1 MLVGIIVTYNIF
13 CIYFST
19 HKSIIKTREI
29 FGEERNHLYKMNS
42 GYTVPDYHYY
52 ENYRDFLIELKATYP
67 ISIYETT
74 SLNFEGNNR
83 SALLNHLQQNLS
95 WTDFQQSSSSIPIL
109 KIDNELLRTVD
120 IRTENNEVLQLG
132 TRDDRVEVAVG
143 SFYKDVLQIGDT
155 FEDKITGKK
164 YIITSFLDTN
174 QEWISAGI
182 YNSEII
188 SLDLYFITSI
198 DLKDY
203 TDFSCM
209 VYTDNIYVSLA
220 PEEANTKIK
229 EIENLA
235 KNNDIYIDIVSF
247 KENEA
252 SNISENKTLYNLSFL
267 LSIIMFITVFVVIGI
282 MAILSWMFD
291 YHDIGI
297 LYANG
302 FTDSDIRNIILHE
315 NLFKMV
321 FPLMLSY
328 GYLLSSMSDS
338 GLDKS
343 YSLLIYGVII
353 FIYAVEMI
361 LCSYL
366 SYRFIRKYAP
376 IRLLGGEGI

>member
-1 MLVGIIVTYNIF
+1 MLVGIIVTYHIF

-19 HKSIIKTREI
+19 YKSIIKTREI
-29 FGEERNHLYKMNS
+29 FGEERDQLYKINS

-52 ENYRDFLIELKATYP
+52 ENYRDFLIELKDTYSV
-67 ISIYETT
+67 SIYEST
-74 SLNFEGNNR
+74 SLSFEGNKR
-83 SALLNHLQQNLS
+83 SELLNYLEQNS
-95 WTDFQQSSSSIPIL
+95 GFTNIQQSSSSIPVL
-109 KIDNELLRTVD
+109 KMDNDLLHIID

-132 TRDDRVEVAVG
+132 MKGERFEVAVG
-143 SFYKDVLQIGDT
+143 SSYKNVLQIGDT
-155 FEDKITGKK
+155 FEDKLTGKK
-164 YIITSFLDTN
+164 YIITSFLDEN
-174 QEWISAGI
+174 QEWISSGV

-188 SLDLYFITSI
+188 PLDLYFITSI
-198 DLKDY
+198 DLKEY

-209 VYTDNIYVSLA
+209 VYTDNIYVFLESD
-220 PEEANTKIK
+220 EANAKIK

-247 KENEA
+247 KENEV
-252 SNISENKTLYNLSFL
+252 SHIIENKNLYNLSFL
-267 LSIIMFITVFVVIGI
+267 LSIIMFVTVFVVIGI

-302 FTDSDIRNIILHE
+302 FTNSDIRNIILHE
-315 NLFKMV
+315 NLLKMV
-321 FPLMLSY
+321 FPLLFSY
-328 GYLLSSMSDS
+328 GYLLSSVSDAGS
-338 GLDKS
+338 DKS
-343 YSLLIYGVII
+343 YSLLIYGII
-353 FIYAVEMI
+353 IIIYMVEMV